1 MPKRQTNRLK
11 HKVDV
16 YENQKVINELFET
29 TYKFI
34 KIKTIFAEIVPQTGS
49 LQKQQADTI
58 LTNVT
63 HKLIV
68 RYLAGKE
75 ITKDMQIFFRGHR
88 FEIKFILNPYFK
100 NETLEIFCQELL
112 N

>member
-11 HKVDV
+11 HKINI
-16 YENQKVINELFET
+16 YENQKVINDLLET

-68 RYLAGKE
+68 RYIAGKE
-75 ITKDMQIFFRGHR
+75 ITKDMQILFRGHR

-100 NETLEIFCQELL
+100 NETLEIFCQELIG
-112 N
+112 